1 MEEHRVSTRRGA
13 DVVRDNLGQT
23 VWQEHSDGSYYSEE
37 FNRLVIHQGSEAG
50 HEVFG
55 HSAVSGQGPR
65 AKVAAT

>member
-1 MEEHRVSTRRGA
+1 M
-13 DVVRDNLGQT
+13 VRDNLGQT